1 MINSI
6 NQSEKRISV
15 LKSLIKIYDYE
26 YYMRD
31 QPSVTDGEYDELFR
45 ELKAL
50 EAQYPQLVTGDSPTQ
65 KVGGWVAPGFQ
76 KYTHERSMLSL
87 GNAISESEFK
97 KFFDANPQEQ
107 YCAEPKLDGLALSLV
122 YENGVLVVAATR
134 GDGSIGENVT
144 NNIFTLKN
152 VPKILT
158 DKGIE
163 KLEVRGE
170 VVIPISDFLAL
181 NDELISNNEKPLANP
196 RNAAAGSLRQL
207 DPKITASRPL
217 AFYAYSIGECKGSQ
231 LSDSHYERLMFLEAL
246 GFTVSKNTQRL
257 TGFENCLS
265 YYKNIV
271 NNRANLPYEVD
282 GVVFKVDSVKRQEEV
297 GYVSRAPR
305 WAIAYKFP
313 AQEARTVL
321 QNVEFQVGRTGAIT
335 PVAILKPVSVGGVI
349 VSRATLHNED
359 EIIRLGL
366 KIGDEVTILRAA
378 DVIPKVMSVSKASDN
393 SIDIEFPKVCPVCSS
408 EVERLDNEAVTRCT
422 VGLLCEAQL
431 SESIKHFCS
440 RKAMNIVG
448 VGERIVDQLVK
459 QKIVSTPAD
468 IYTLSK
474 DNLLQLE
481 GMGDKKISNTLDS
494 IEKSKSTTFAKF
506 LFSLGIREVGE
517 TTAKSL
523 ARNYKDIKHLQ
534 STSFEELIEIKDVGD
549 IVATHIQHFFQQTN
563 NIDVIDRLLA
573 NGITWPDEYK
583 GSAGEGSQ
591 LFTGKVFVLTGTLS
605 LMTREDAKLAI
616 ENKGGKV
623 TGSVSSR
630 TTYLVAGASAG
641 SKLEKARAINVE
653 VLSEEAF
660 LALLQLSNETD

>member
-1 MINSI
+1 MINTI
-6 NQSEKRISV
+6 NESEKRISV
-15 LKSLIKIYDYE
+15 LKNLIKIYDYE
-26 YYMRD
+26 YYLRD
-31 QPSVTDGEYDELFR
+31 NPSITDAEYDDLFR
-45 ELKAL
+45 ELRAL
-50 EAQYPQLVTGDSPTQ
+50 EQQYPELVSEDSPTQ
-65 KVGGWVAPGFQ
+65 KVSGWVAPGFQ

-97 KFFDANPQEQ
+97 KFFDANPLEQ
-107 YCAEPKLDGLALSLV
+107 YCAEPKLDGLAISLV

-134 GDGSIGENVT
+134 GDGSVGENVT
-144 NNIFTLKN
+144 NNIFTLRN
-152 VPKILT
+152 VPKVL
-158 DKGIE
+158 KAKNIE

-170 VVIPISDFLAL
+170 VVIPINDFLAF
-181 NDELISNNEKPLANP
+181 NNELVNKGEKPLANP

-217 AFYAYSIGECKGSQ
+217 AFYAYSIGECKGCE
-231 LSDSHYERLMFLEAL
+231 LSDSHYERLMFLDSL
-246 GFTVSKNTQRL
+246 GFTVSKNTERL
-257 TGFENCLS
+257 AGFENCLS

-271 NNRANLPYEVD
+271 SNRSNLDYEVD

-321 QNVEFQVGRTGAIT
+321 QDVEFQVGRTGAIT
-335 PVAILKPVSVGGVI
+335 PVAILKPVSVGGVV

-359 EIIRLGL
+359 EISRLGL
-366 KIGDEVTILRAA
+366 KIGDELAILRAA
-378 DVIPKVMSVSKASDN
+378 DVIPKVMSVTNASEN
-393 SIDIEFPKVCPVCSS
+393 SIEIEFPKVCPVCSS
-408 EVERLDNEAVTRCT
+408 EVERLENEAVMRCT
-422 VGLLCEAQL
+422 GGLFCEAQL

-474 DNLLQLE
+474 EDLAQLE
-481 GMGDKKISNTLDS
+481 GMADKKISNTLES
-494 IEKSKSTTFAKF
+494 IEKSKNTSFAKF

-523 ARNYKDIKHLQ
+523 AKNYKDIDHLQ
-534 STSFEELIEIKDVGD
+534 STTVEELIEIKDVGD
-549 IVATHIQHFFQQTN
+549 VVAAHIRHFFQQAN
-563 NIDVIDRLLA
+563 NIDVIRRLLA
-573 NGITWPDEYK
+573 SGVTWPDEYK
-583 GSAGEGSQ
+583 AGADKENQ
-591 LFTGKVFVLTGTLS
+591 IFEGKVFVLTGSLS
-605 LMTREDAKLAI
+605 QMTREDAKLLI

-623 TGSVSSR
+623 TNSISSR
-630 TTYLVAGASAG
+630 TSYLVAGASAG
-641 SKLEKARAINVE
+641 SKLAKARDIGVE
-653 VLSEEAF
+653 VISEDEF
-660 LALLQLSNETD
+660 LELVKLKE